1 MSLMANPTLVKNVKT
16 QGMTTDKACAFHQV
30 KVWIQVLIE
39 VINDASDEYTKL
51 FEVWRKEQ
59 QQSRKRTTVMLNEYE
74 KLDAKWSRLKEK
86 EKNAGG

>member
-1 MSLMANPTLVKNVKT
+1 M
-16 QGMTTDKACAFHQV
+16 
-30 KVWIQVLIE
+30 
-39 VINDASDEYTKL
+39 INDASDEYTKL